1 MADARSVDLKP
12 GAASP
17 ATSARI
23 DSPKQSS
30 SKVTP
35 QSGRRRPGVVAC
47 RGLWFMDQV
56 CGVTAGG
63 AGRITAANARFHV
76 AGRQAGRILAP
87 MALTDL
93 EPSVVD
99 NLNQRLLSHG
109 VRPTAQRLR
118 IASLLLGR
126 PQHLSA
132 EQVLEGLRNQ
142 GLRVSKATI
151 YNTLNLFA
159 ASGLIR
165 QLSVGNDRCWFDSN
179 TDAHYHFH
187 DLDTGALMDVSLRD
201 VEFQRL
207 PEPPA
212 GMQVDGIELI
222 IRLRRKSAA

>member
-1 MADARSVDLKP
+1 MTDL
-12 GAASP
+12 SP
-17 ATSARI
+17 ALSE
-23 DSPKQSS
+23 S
-30 SKVTP
+30 
-35 QSGRRRPGVVAC
+35 
-47 RGLWFMDQV
+47 
-56 CGVTAGG
+56 
-63 AGRITAANARFHV
+63 
-76 AGRQAGRILAP
+76 
-87 MALTDL
+87 
-93 EPSVVD
+93 
-99 NLNQRLLSHG
+99 LNKRLLGHG

-132 EQVLEGLRNQ
+132 DQVLAGLRSEGLRI
-142 GLRVSKATI
+142 SKATI

-207 PEPPA
+207 PEPPP

-222 IRLRRKSAA
+222 IRLRRKGA